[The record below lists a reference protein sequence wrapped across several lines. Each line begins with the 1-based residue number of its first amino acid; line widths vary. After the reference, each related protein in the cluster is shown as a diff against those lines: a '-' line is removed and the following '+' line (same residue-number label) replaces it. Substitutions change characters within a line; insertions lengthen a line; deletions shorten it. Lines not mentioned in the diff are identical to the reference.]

1 MFSQLPSIQ
10 NVTVLAERQKSC
22 QKRLTSN
29 DHVISFIASFSS
41 FGADNQAMWTFT
53 RAPAIC
59 VWHRSKIVSIL
70 QKRKTIVNSVILVL
84 TSLWVVK
91 VEVLLD
97 YYRDVWIL
105 VNEVVNE
112 TLRQNLTINLTTRE
126 ILLLNANYFFL
137 TVSSTWFHKL
147 TVTSFFFRSFKLFLS
162 FEKNSSKNDSIF
174 IEHLGK
180 FKKTCLPVVFLY
192 NHTFP
197 EEPRKRKKH
206 FNYLRS

>member
-1 MFSQLPSIQ
+1 MSRFRG
-10 NVTVLAERQKSC
+10 E
-22 QKRLTSN
+22 
-29 DHVISFIASFSS
+29 
-41 FGADNQAMWTFT
+41 
-53 RAPAIC
+53 
-59 VWHRSKIVSIL
+59 
-70 QKRKTIVNSVILVL
+70 NSVILVL

-162 FEKNSSKNDSIF
+162 FEKTPQKMTQSSLKILVSLKKYVYLSFSYTIIPSQKSRGKEKNIST
-174 IEHLGK
+174 
-180 FKKTCLPVVFLY
+180 TCVHNEVAVKPV
-192 NHTFP
+192 
-197 EEPRKRKKH
+197 
-206 FNYLRS
+206 